1 MPQFHAEITATAFDF
16 WHVVNWTF
24 WKDGVAHHDQG
35 LETGI
40 DCRKGGQTKHRQDH
54 INWKENTLQIHQI
67 FNQTIAYVFGNK
79 TAKIIVLYQ
88 S

>member
-35 LETGI
+35 LKTGV

-54 INWKENTLQIHQI
+54 IN
-67 FNQTIAYVFGNK
+67 YV
-79 TAKIIVLYQ
+79 VLNEGALEVGIDGLWW
-88 S
+88 SR